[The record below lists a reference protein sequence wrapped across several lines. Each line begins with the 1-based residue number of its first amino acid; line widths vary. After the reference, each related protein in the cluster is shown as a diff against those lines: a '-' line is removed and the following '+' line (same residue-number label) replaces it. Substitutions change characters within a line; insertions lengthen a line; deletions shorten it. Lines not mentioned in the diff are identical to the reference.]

1 MIIKTV
7 LPWHDSLWEKM
18 QHRWQ
23 ADRLP
28 HALLLVG
35 PKGMGKALFAKRLA
49 DTLLCEQPNATKKQA
64 CGLCKS
70 CHVQLAKTHPDF
82 LEVQPVE
89 PGKQISIEKIRNL
102 IHFCELTAH
111 YGRYQIIIINPAEA
125 MNRNAA
131 NSLLKLLEEP
141 PPKTLIML
149 VSHQHNTLS
158 ATIRSR
164 CQRIDFSRPDR
175 QLIQTWLSRQ
185 LKNSTIQQIQLLLNL
200 SGQAPLAALALA
212 ETDAMTKRQALFNSL
227 IQLPEGKHDPIRV
240 AEQWDKLEAIP
251 VLHWMLSWTMDIIR
265 YTITGQTQYIVN
277 QDHQKTIQHFANQVD
292 LHSLFK
298 LLELQQEA
306 IRLVTGNANV
316 KAQSLLESI
325 AIFWIELTTQ
335 NRRRLL

>member
-1 MIIKTV
+1 MTIETV
-7 LPWHDSLWEKM
+7 LPWHESLWLKM
-18 QHRWQ
+18 QHSWQ
-23 ADRLP
+23 ADRMP

-49 DTLLCEQPNATKKQA
+49 DILLCEQPNATKKEP
-64 CGLCKS
+64 CGQCKS

-89 PGKQISIEKIRNL
+89 QGKQITIEKIRDL

-149 VSHQHNTLS
+149 VSHQHNILS

-175 QLIQTWLSRQ
+175 ELIQTWLRRQ
-185 LKNSTIQQIQLLLNL
+185 LKNPTIQQMQLLLNL
-200 SGQAPLAALALA
+200 SAQAPLAALDLA
-212 ETDAMTKRQALFNSL
+212 ETDALTKRQTLFNSL
-227 IQLPEGKHDPIRV
+227 TQLPEGKHDPIRV
-240 AEQWDKLEAIP
+240 AEQWEKLEAIP

-265 YTITGQTQYIVN
+265 CAVTGQTQYIVN
-277 QDHQKTIQHFANQVD
+277 QDHQKMIQHFAKQVD

-298 LLELQQEA
+298 WLELQQEA
-306 IRLVTGNANV
+306 IRLVTGNANI
-316 KAQSLLESI
+316 KAQGLLESI
-325 AIFWIELTTQ
+325 AIFWIELTAR
-335 NRRRLL
+335 NRRRL